1 MLVSLSKW
9 LLWWYIAF
17 SQFPKCFSSPSLKVQ
32 RSQTSHW
39 TSLWGQKTFF
49 IVSKNRLL
57 NFLFSLSVNCYL
69 KIAVIFARVPNSF
82 MASYISYLCLMD
94 CVISQLVSKCSLSW
108 HRSTI
113 RHQRTETQHHQGN
126 KPKQVM
132 TAEKGRDKTLCHL
145 FIGKVTSQT
154 AEVSL
159 SPFYPM

>member
-39 TSLWGQKTFF
+39 TSLWGHKTFF

-94 CVISQLVSKCSLSW
+94 SVISQLVSKCSISW

-113 RHQRTETQHHQGN
+113 GINELKLNITKAISPSKWWLLKREGTKHS
-126 KPKQVM
+126 
-132 TAEKGRDKTLCHL
+132 
-145 FIGKVTSQT
+145 VTS
-154 AEVSL
+154 L
-159 SPFYPM
+159 